1 MKRFSTV
8 SMMIILLVSTIS
20 ISAMAEEPTRAQI
33 AEVRQ
38 LFSRAELE
46 IILEK
51 KRSETAT
58 LQLEGCMKIEI
69 DYDISVVDMASDGL
83 WISNPFTKKVTPRG
97 KGKIV
102 REVCWFKSK
111 SGYPSIS
118 EEAQREI
125 EAGGGFL
132 VADLWE
138 LNALETAKPD
148 LSYGFPI
155 VGLGSTWKDSAGDI
169 FTPVISQHE
178 VGLRW
183 DSPDSKWH
191 FSCRFV
197 AVRR

>member
-1 MKRFSTV
+1 MRFKFTV
-8 SMMIILLVSTIS
+8 SLIVAVLANFTLP
-20 ISAMAEEPTRAQI
+20 AMAEEPTEAQI
-33 AEVRQ
+33 TEVRQ

-46 IILEK
+46 TVIEK

-69 DYDISVVDMASDGL
+69 DYDISVTDMASDGL
-83 WISNPFTKKVTPRG
+83 WISNPFTRKVTPRG

-138 LNALETAKPD
+138 LNALETAEPD
-148 LSYGFPI
+148 LSHDFPI

-169 FTPVISQHE
+169 FTPVVSQHE

-183 DSPDSKWH
+183 DSPDGKWH
-191 FSCRFV
+191 SSCRFI
-197 AVRR
+197 AVRK